1 MIVPLNMQGT
11 TREDSPMRLK
21 SYRLQ
26 ACSVAIFAATFPAS
40 IALAQAPVSPGVQRT
55 TAPIDPRQ
63 AAAQAA
69 FEALP
74 EQERKAIQADL
85 IWVTDF
91 SGATSGNFG
100 SLTYRSIQVFER
112 LSQTQSAQSQ
122 PDGILTREE
131 RKALAETAAKA
142 RLAVRY
148 SERNDNR
155 SKARLGIPLTLITRD
170 EANALGGTRW
180 QTADRKV
187 TLETF
192 VSSSE
197 TLEQQF
203 ARASDTS
210 NPARKVT
217 YKLLRPDFF
226 VVTGE
231 TATGKFYRRVVKTET
246 GVSGFAIGYEKAM
259 APQWDRLTIAIANS
273 FEATPSAQPVSLP
286 ATSSANA
293 PKGAPA
299 VVATAVTPPKLPEP
313 RVFQRSATGVVI
325 ADEKLLIATAGLVGC
340 RNPTVNGLA
349 FGPIKSDQQAGI
361 GIASVPGLKRVGQ
374 VPSLATGKA
383 DIVLALAHGA
393 TASGANGLL
402 AIPVT
407 QHAGRLAGG
416 FQPGAA
422 GAALLN
428 SSGQLAGLLT
438 SDPSTK
444 VQIAGTVVAK
454 NHSMADISQ
463 IAQLLERERIKVV
476 ASSGAPA
483 KSTGQMIA
491 DNGTAIVAVTCS
503 P

>member
-1 MIVPLNMQGT
+1 
-11 TREDSPMRLK
+11 MRLK
-21 SYRLQ
+21 SHCLKV
-26 ACSVAIFAATFPAS
+26 CSIAMIAATFHAS
-40 IALAQAPVSPGVQRT
+40 AALAQGPGSPGAQRT
-55 TAPIDPRQ
+55 TAPTDPRQ
-63 AAAQAA
+63 VAAQAA

-74 EQERKAIQADL
+74 EQERKSIQTDL

-100 SLTYRSIQVFER
+100 SLTYRSLQDFER
-112 LSQTQSAQSQ
+112 LSQTQPARTQ

-131 RKALAETAAKA
+131 RKALAEAAAKA
-142 RLAVRY
+142 RLAVRF
-148 SERNDNR
+148 SERNDSR
-155 SKARLGIPLTLITRD
+155 SKARLGLPQTLITRE

-231 TATGKFYRRVVKTET
+231 TATGKFYRRVVKTEV
-246 GVSGFAIGYEKAM
+246 GVSGFAIGYDKAL

-273 FEATPSAQPVSLP
+273 FEATPSAIPASLP
-286 ATSSANA
+286 ATSSATN
-293 PKGAPA
+293 PKEAPA
-299 VVATAVTPPKLPEP
+299 ILVTAVSATKLPEP
-313 RVFQRSATGVVI
+313 RVFPRSATGVVV
-325 ADEKLLIATAGLVGC
+325 ADEKLLVATAGLVGC

-349 FGPIKSDQQAGI
+349 VGPITSDQQAGI
-361 GIASVPGLKRVGQ
+361 GIASVPGLKRVG
-374 VPSLATGKA
+374 PGPFLATAKS

-393 TASGANGLL
+393 NASGAYGLL
-402 AIPVT
+402 AVPVT
-407 QHAGRLAGG
+407 QTAGRLTGA

-428 SSGQLAGLLT
+428 TSGHLAGMMI

-444 VQIAGTVVAK
+444 TQIAGTVVAK
-454 NHSMADISQ
+454 NYSIADATQ
-463 IAQLLERERIKVV
+463 IAQLLARERIKLVV
-476 ASSGAPA
+476 SSDAPA
-483 KSTGQMIA
+483 QSTGQMIA
-491 DNGTAIVAVTCS
+491 ENGSVIVAVICS
-503 P
+503 L